1 MMKSKLIMFEGVDG
15 SGKSTM
21 INDLKND
28 IKEINPKLKVQTI
41 AFPNVKAF
49 GGLKIRSILA
59 DGKAMSYPP
68 DIFQGLY
75 ILNMIETFEKTINP
89 FFEKNPDNAI
99 MLIDRGPISTLLYNA
114 MNGGSIYHSIR
125 SYLKRTRL
133 LGDTTISE
141 DESRLDLDIILNKYC
156 HLTKT
161 VDYYVFV
168 QPPINVVVDRAI
180 KRGGGEEFDSSNYV
194 KRMYRAYDE
203 FYIFISGRL
212 NRSIMDSIEGADS
225 MVRPSSTVAKKAIRL
240 DSWNPLF
247 SEADNHKAHRLELL
261 KKLKLIK

>member
-1 MMKSKLIMFEGVDG
+1 MKSKLIMFEGVDG

-21 INDLKND
+21 IDDLKNE
-28 IKEINPKLKVQTI
+28 IKDINPKLKVQTI

-59 DGKAMSYPP
+59 DGKAMNYPP
-68 DIFQGLY
+68 DVFQGLY
-75 ILNMIETFEKTINP
+75 ILNMIETFDKTVNP
-89 FFEKNPDNAI
+89 FFEKNPENAI

-125 SYLKRTRL
+125 TYLKRSRL
-133 LGDTTISE
+133 LGDNTISE

-156 HLTKT
+156 HLVKP

-168 QPPINVVVDRAI
+168 QPPINVVIDRSI
-180 KRGGGEEFDSSNYV
+180 KRGSGEEFDSSNYV

-203 FYIFISGRL
+203 FYTFVSGRL
-212 NRSIMDSIEGADS
+212 NRNIMDSIEGADT
-225 MVRPSSTVAKKAIRL
+225 MVRPSSVVAKKAIRF

-247 SEADNHKAHRLELL
+247 SEAENHRLHRQELL

>member
-21 INDLKND
+21 IDDLKNE

-68 DIFQGLY
+68 DIFQSLY
-75 ILNMIETFEKTINP
+75 LLNQIETSEKTINP
-89 FFEKNPDNAI
+89 FFEKNPENAI
-99 MLIDRGPISTLLYNA
+99 MLIDRGPVSTLLYNA

-125 SYLKRTRL
+125 TYLKRTRL
-133 LGDTTISE
+133 LGDTSISE
-141 DESRLDLDIILNKYC
+141 DESRLDMDIILNKYC
-156 HLTKT
+156 HLAKP

-168 QPPINVVVDRAI
+168 QPPINVVIDRSI
-180 KRGGGEEFDSSNYV
+180 KRSSGEEFDSSNYV

-203 FYIFISGRL
+203 FYTFVSGRL
-212 NRSIMDSIEGADS
+212 NRNIMDSIEGADT
-225 MVRPSSTVAKKAIRL
+225 MVRPSSVVAKKAIRL
-240 DSWNPLF
+240 DKWNELLND
-247 SEADNHKAHRLELL
+247 EANHKNHREELL
-261 KKLKLIK
+261 NTILK